1 MLDTLLKEN
10 KMLKIVLLTIW
21 CTIGLM
27 IHLLGDGESRKYS
40 FCGKIW
46 NTIIWV
52 SFIYW
57 FSI

>member
-1 MLDTLLKEN
+1 MT
-10 KMLKIVLLTIW
+10 KMVLLTAW

-27 IHLLGDGESRKYS
+27 IHLLADGESRKYS

-46 NTIIWV
+46 NTVIWV

>member
-1 MLDTLLKEN
+1 MT
-10 KMLKIVLLTIW
+10 KMVLLTVW

-27 IHLLGDGESRKYS
+27 IHLLADGESHKYS

-46 NTIIWV
+46 NTVIWV
-52 SFIYW
+52 SFVYW